1 MTAPHGN
8 ETHPAL
14 PLALARGLALRCPN
28 CGQGKLFHGYLK
40 GVDRCA
46 VCGENYSGIESGDA
60 APWFSMLIV
69 GILAAP
75 LYFIFGGVL
84 GSNLVLTTVFYV
96 AAITILVLLVL
107 PPVKGVL
114 ISAFWHSRGTRGAKH

>member
-1 MTAPHGN
+1 MAAQQENHTR
-8 ETHPAL
+8 PAL
-14 PLALARGLALRCPN
+14 PLALARGLVLRCPN
-28 CGQGKLFHGYLK
+28 CGRGKLFRAYLK

-46 VCGENYSGIESGDA
+46 VCGENYSDIESADA

-75 LYFIFGGVL
+75 LYFIFGGFL
-84 GSNLVLTTVFYV
+84 DSNLVLTMVFYV

-114 ISAFWHSRGTRGAKH
+114 ISAFWYSRGTPPGKT